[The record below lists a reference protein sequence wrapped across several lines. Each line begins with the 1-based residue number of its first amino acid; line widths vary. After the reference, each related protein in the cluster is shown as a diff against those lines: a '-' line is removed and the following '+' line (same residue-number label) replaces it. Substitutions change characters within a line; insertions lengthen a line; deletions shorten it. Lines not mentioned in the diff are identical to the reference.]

1 MQDSLFKYVQD
12 YCVEPNR
19 NYAFVHVWS
28 KFYLEKTISKHQI
41 KFNERMKLHEDI
53 EFNIQFLSVAAGLAI
68 FLTPFIT
75 T

>member
-1 MQDSLFKYVQD
+1 MLV
-12 YCVEPNR
+12 P
-19 NYAFVHVWS
+19 VWS

-53 EFNIQFLSVAAGLAI
+53 EFNIQFLSVASRIAI